1 MAGLTLG
8 AVPEITACF
17 PDFGNGFA
25 GRTIPEVRG
34 CFGADKIGI
43 MVFVADFARPIMLT
57 VLVLL

>member
-1 MAGLTLG
+1 MTGLALG
-8 AVPEITACF
+8 AVPKITACF

-25 GRTIPEVRG
+25 GRTIPEVRS

-43 MVFVADFARPIMLT
+43 MVFSAGFACPIMLT